1 MLTNTPVTLTLLVK
15 DAGDAKIFYDR
26 LGFKLVRETPSDVMY
41 DCGNNLRLWLYQEEA
56 AKAFYSTA
64 VFRVEDIEKEV
75 KELREKGVV
84 FEELDTP
91 SFKTVDGISTSGKQ
105 KGAWFKDADGYYF
118 ALVQFVN

>member
-1 MLTNTPVTLTLLVK
+1 MLANTPLTLTLLVR
-15 DAGDAKIFYDR
+15 DVSDAKIFYNK
-26 LGFKLVRETPSDVMY
+26 LGFTLIRDTPLDIMY

-56 AKAFYSTA
+56 AKAFHSTA

-75 KELREKGVV
+75 KELKEKGVV

-91 SFKTVDGISTSGKQ
+91 DFNAVDSISTSGKQ

-118 ALVQFVN
+118 ALVQFSK